1 MRIVLRSG
9 LEEIEILGR
18 EHLVEPSSEEAVM
31 ALLGR
36 LLDDPVNGAAL
47 RRGLADHLGGM
58 ARLGDREL
66 LRHVARQVFSGQ
78 LKLVRRRSFD
88 GGPAAGS
95 GAGDSGGSTTPRQ
108 DEAAAREDQAAAA
121 PAGSS
126 SAAAAPAEGTGED
139 PILAGVDPAV
149 QAATL
154 AAAADSGAPLCE
166 A

>member
-1 MRIVLRSG
+1 MRITLRSG

-18 EHLVEPSSEEAVM
+18 EHLLEPSSEEAVV

-36 LLDDPVNGAAL
+36 MLDDPVNGAAL

-66 LRHVARQVFSGQ
+66 LGYVARQVLSGR

-95 GAGDSGGSTTPRQ
+95 AAGAAGGSSTPRQ
-108 DEAAAREDQAAAA
+108 DEAAARQDQPAAA
-121 PAGSS
+121 PASS
-126 SAAAAPAEGTGED
+126 PAAAAAATEED
-139 PILAGVDPAV
+139 PMLAGVDPAA